1 MLHKDVDS
9 VLISQEKLE
18 KIVKSLAKQIWRT
31 S

>member
-18 KIVKSLAKQIWRT
+18 KIVKSLAKQIRT